1 QMLSPEESVQVLT
14 ALRQDPLVWQSLEQP
29 EFLQAALEQAGSQIQ
44 CWSPG
49 RLALLALNET
59 RPTEALR
66 AEPMLPLGPALQERA
81 LQAYQAAQRSG
92 KSPASLKE
100 AGLLA
105 LALRER
111 RRLTGTWTGLL
122 QELLPKQ
129 NAADSTSQVSTALAV
144 WRSSL
149 ACLYGLIPDPEEMLR
164 SLLPKN
170 PARIPFEWIAAAQ
183 LSQPSNEA
191 EHVNAFMKIL
201 QGLPVAFQLNL
212 LRSLSLR
219 GSGRIAAIL
228 ASRLLVGH
236 PAFASVRAQSRP
248 NELDTAGLSVRALAL
263 QQMGAFY
270 QLSGERT
277 QALALYSAA
286 EMTLE
291 QWLAGLYLQRLN
303 LQIEQDAGD
312 TMVLMGKDQL
322 SHLASTAGWLKNELG
337 VVLVS
342 HPFASSLIDQVQ
354 DECDSAFLQLKRAV
368 RLFDSEPAVSQD
380 LAREGAAG
388 LLEEVRQRGIPFSG
402 DFVYSW
408 KPEDA
413 LQILIEL
420 DLPDEALELTY
431 ALLEVRPV
439 DLSLLSL
446 VGLIHERQEKLDEA
460 ILDLRSIVALDPQ
473 NATWRRRLGNL
484 WIKVGKYERAFIEWQ
499 TVLALSGIHSVS
511 DYLACAQVALQAG
524 HLNQTVEL
532 CESVLQDD
540 ANNGNAL
547 GLLGQAFVARGEPQ
561 QAMNFLVRATRLSPE
576 ALTHWLA
583 LARVQEDLGEPQQA
597 LETLRSAVT
606 AVPEASEGH
615 LALGHICVQGGML
628 AEALPHLKKAFQ
640 LSPQS
645 EQAALL
651 YGQTLRILGH
661 ANEAGSVF
669 EKVRSS
675 WTACPELAYEY
686 AQVLL
691 DLDHAENALPVL
703 ETALH
708 NGLPVLDG
716 YLLYAKI
723 LLGEFRT
730 GEDRWD

>member
-1 QMLSPEESVQVLT
+1 M
-14 ALRQDPLVWQSLEQP
+14 
-29 EFLQAALEQAGSQIQ
+29 
-44 CWSPG
+44 
-49 RLALLALNET
+49 
-59 RPTEALR
+59 
-66 AEPMLPLGPALQERA
+66 
-81 LQAYQAAQRSG
+81 
-92 KSPASLKE
+92 
-100 AGLLA
+100 
-105 LALRER
+105 
-111 RRLTGTWTGLL
+111 
-122 QELLPKQ
+122 
-129 NAADSTSQVSTALAV
+129 
-144 WRSSL
+144 
-149 ACLYGLIPDPEEMLR
+149 
-164 SLLPKN
+164 
-170 PARIPFEWIAAAQ
+170 
-183 LSQPSNEA
+183 
-191 EHVNAFMKIL
+191 
-201 QGLPVAFQLNL
+201 
-212 LRSLSLR
+212 
-219 GSGRIAAIL
+219 
-228 ASRLLVGH
+228 
-236 PAFASVRAQSRP
+236 
-248 NELDTAGLSVRALAL
+248 
-263 QQMGAFY
+263 
-270 QLSGERT
+270 
-277 QALALYSAA
+277 
-286 EMTLE
+286 
-291 QWLAGLYLQRLN
+291 
-303 LQIEQDAGD
+303 
-312 TMVLMGKDQL
+312 
-322 SHLASTAGWLKNELG
+322 
-337 VVLVS
+337 
-342 HPFASSLIDQVQ
+342 
-354 DECDSAFLQLKRAV
+354 
-368 RLFDSEPAVSQD
+368 
-380 LAREGAAG
+380 
-388 LLEEVRQRGIPFSG
+388 
-402 DFVYSW
+402 
-408 KPEDA
+408 
-413 LQILIEL
+413 
-420 DLPDEALELTY
+420 
-431 ALLEVRPV
+431 

-460 ILDLRSIVALDPQ
+460 IFDLRSIVALDPQ

-576 ALTHWLA
+576 TLTHWLA

-615 LALGHICVQGGML
+615 LALGHICVQSGML

-723 LLGEFRT
+723 LLENSGPVKIAGMLKSQGCGWSRPMERSSISWRLIRT
-730 GEDRWD
+730 TWRRASWLPIFSAGRASSKKPWPSIEIWPTHRCRAFLNCVGGSSGALAVPRSSWANRILPWQR